1 LPRCRSCCGGRPTAH
16 RRSGR
21 LLIVRDHARRR
32 LRRKLATGRT
42 LTSPISSDPG
52 WYEPMPAGFRGLLG
66 PGLHGATRRKMAAI
80 TGREHGGYRVAERL
94 IVLPPMLQ
102 QREHIMTP
110 AEIEGRRVIAL
121 RLFDALCAHYPDKY
135 VFDYSTTRRSGLR
148 LFRAGARPSLGG
160 APLSPATKPGA
171 SPPTSP
177 SCRNSSAMGNEGLL
191 PICAV
196 GVDWRGFVVF
206 LSPDPSVL
214 AGAFFCPI
222 VGACHRKVLLTR
234 AGLQ

>member
-1 LPRCRSCCGGRPTAH
+1 
-16 RRSGR
+16 
-21 LLIVRDHARRR
+21 
-32 LRRKLATGRT
+32 
-42 LTSPISSDPG
+42 
-52 WYEPMPAGFRGLLG
+52 
-66 PGLHGATRRKMAAI
+66 
-80 TGREHGGYRVAERL
+80 
-94 IVLPPMLQ
+94 MLQ

-110 AEIEGRRVIAL
+110 AERRIEDRRVVAL

-135 VFDYSTTRRSGLR
+135 VALTIQPRDVADYVYFEREL
-148 LFRAGARPSLGG
+148 ASLGG

-196 GVDWRGFVVF
+196 GVNCRGFVVF

-214 AGAFFCPI
+214 AGAFFCP
-222 VGACHRKVLLTR
+222 
-234 AGLQ
+234 